1 MPAAVLHRDEVI
13 PNKVLAPSEK
23 AYVESGHC
31 ISRFNHLVQLRD
43 SGRVPVTKANAIT
56 AFKPEETGKNRNEAT
71 VR

>member
-1 MPAAVLHRDEVI
+1 MKSFLTKCLLQARRLLLRAGTVLV
-13 PNKVLAPSEK
+13 
-23 AYVESGHC
+23 
-31 ISRFNHLVQLRD
+31 SRFNHLVQLRD